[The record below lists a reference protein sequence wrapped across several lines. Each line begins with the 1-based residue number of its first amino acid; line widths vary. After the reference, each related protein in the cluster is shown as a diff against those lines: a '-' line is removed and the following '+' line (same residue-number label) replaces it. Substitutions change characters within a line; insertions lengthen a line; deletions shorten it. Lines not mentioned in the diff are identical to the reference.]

1 MRLSLLSILLGVGM
15 SVPQVYALT
24 KPAQFTAAART
35 LPGAK

>member
-1 MRLSLLSILLGVGM
+1 LLGVGM